1 MGVLIVPP
9 PSVSYDLERDA
20 IGRVAIFGFFRAALA
35 TTGRRLNATPQGTLA
50 KTGATVIEFLCPNGH
65 RIRCPAD
72 QAGQPAKC
80 PRCGVK
86 FRIPSAEE
94 IEVEESSPT
103 DADDAP
109 MDLPSSAPGGS
120 SAPQGRPQKEPQIE
134 FLCPNGHHLH
144 GPASL
149 QGRPGACP
157 ECGSR
162 FRIPVIDE
170 APEENPPEQIDL
182 PASGGEETGSATA
195 KLRPAKTADAAA
207 ASLRNAVETPSGRSH
222 LAVAGRQSAA
232 PPSHPLAELVAQ
244 LWATKGEQ
252 AKVELRL
259 AGGDSLVAE
268 SFVKGLSRG
277 SYGVF
282 GVKADDGNWTLTVV
296 RWDTV
301 ERVVVKGLKD
311 LPTF

>member
-1 MGVLIVPP
+1 M
-9 PSVSYDLERDA
+9 
-20 IGRVAIFGFFRAALA
+20 
-35 TTGRRLNATPQGTLA
+35 
-50 KTGATVIEFLCPNGH
+50 
-65 RIRCPAD
+65 
-72 QAGQPAKC
+72 
-80 PRCGVK
+80 
-86 FRIPSAEE
+86 
-94 IEVEESSPT
+94 EESSPT
-103 DADDAP
+103 DSDEAP

-120 SAPQGRPQKEPQIE
+120 SAPQARPQKEPQIE

-170 APEENPPEQIDL
+170 AQEESPPEEIEL
-182 PASGGEETGSATA
+182 PASAIGGDETGSATA
-195 KLRPAKTADAAA
+195 KLRHAKAADAAA
-207 ASLRNAVETPSGRSH
+207 SSLRNAVETPSGRSH

-232 PPSHPLAELVAQ
+232 PPIHPLAELVAQ

-259 AGGDSLVAE
+259 AGGDSLAAE

-282 GVKADDGNWTLTVV
+282 GVKAEDGNWTLTVV